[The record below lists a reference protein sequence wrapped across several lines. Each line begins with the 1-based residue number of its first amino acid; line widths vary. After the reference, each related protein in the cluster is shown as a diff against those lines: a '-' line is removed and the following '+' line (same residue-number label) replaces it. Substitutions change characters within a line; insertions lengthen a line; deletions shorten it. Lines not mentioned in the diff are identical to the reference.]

1 MALIPKRVIDLE
13 REIRSALCKKNDV
26 ESAYKVLDEIPE
38 MGLVPNLVMYTTILL
53 YGCSFVA
60 LNFVVISEALRISPS
75 VVAVII
81 LSFRLD
87 MLWEA

>member
-13 REIRSALCKKNDV
+13 REIRS
-26 ESAYKVLDEIPE
+26 
-38 MGLVPNLVMYTTILL
+38 
-53 YGCSFVA
+53 A

-87 MLWEA
+87 MLWEAGINNVIVSGNFKSTANR